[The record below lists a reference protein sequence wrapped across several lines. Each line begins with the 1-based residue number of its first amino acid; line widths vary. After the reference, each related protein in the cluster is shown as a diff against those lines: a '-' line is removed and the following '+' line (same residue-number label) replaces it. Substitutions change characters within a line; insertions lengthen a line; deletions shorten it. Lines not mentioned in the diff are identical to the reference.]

1 MRRVPVYKEMP
12 VTAKATQKSNFLG
25 GSQMRRVVGRPTPRV
40 EGELKVTGKALYCAD
55 LNLPGTLWGKVL
67 RSPISYGRIKSID
80 ISKARQVRGVK
91 AVITGQDV
99 TGLRI
104 GRCIYDT
111 PVLADGLVR
120 FIGEKVAAV
129 AAETEEAAEQA
140 LDLIEVEYDEMEAL
154 FDPVEAA
161 KPDAPVLHP
170 DLLSYKG
177 LPVPVEKLS
186 NVFAYLQWGKGDI
199 VSGFKQA
206 DLIVENTFTTQV
218 THQSYLEPH
227 ACVVKADS
235 SGGAE
240 VWACSK
246 TPFAVRTQLS
256 NCIGVAKEKLV
267 FHPMHIG
274 GDFGG
279 KGGFMDVPACYFL
292 SLKSGQPV
300 KMVMDYSEELVAG
313 NPRHPSIIK
322 VKTGVKKNG
331 LIVAHHMDFLFDSGA
346 YGSMKPAGYLIGAQT
361 CAGPYKIFN
370 CLIEERLVYTNKV
383 PCGHMRAP
391 GDPQGFFANESQMDM
406 VARKLD
412 MDPAEFKGKN
422 MLHDGDETPIGGH
435 ISHIRGVEALEKA
448 IQLSGYLKPKPK
460 NVGRGLSFSEW
471 SPSGGEGNVF
481 VIIDEEG
488 TVKVSTPVVDQG
500 AGVLTVIVEVV
511 GEELQVPADK
521 IELTQLDSSVV
532 PSDGGV
538 GGSRATRVYG
548 NAAYEAGTK
557 AKAEILAVV
566 AEKLAAKPE
575 ELELNNGRVV
585 HSESKRKMSFAQI
598 VKAKGS
604 PIKVKGYYKSA
615 EKAHDASIS
624 AQIAEVH
631 VDMETGQVTLQQMTS
646 AHTTGKV
653 INPLMHQGQ
662 IDGGVVFGLGYALT
676 EEVMFDG
683 GRVTTTNFG
692 EFKIPNIRDIPPLK
706 TAVMETVPGGP
717 GPYNSLAIGEVA
729 NTPTAAAVANAVA
742 DACGVRITDL
752 PVTAEKVYEALKN
765 RH

>member
-1 MRRVPVYKEMP
+1 M
-12 VTAKATQKSNFLG
+12 TQ
-25 GSQMRRVVGRPTPRV
+25 VVGKPTPRV
-40 EGELKVTGKALYCAD
+40 EGVLKVTGKALYSAD
-55 LNLPGTLWGKVL
+55 LQLPDSLWGRCL
-67 RSPISYGRIKSID
+67 RSPIPYGRIKRID
-80 ISKARQVRGVK
+80 TSKAWQVPGVK

-111 PVLADGLVR
+111 PVLADGVVR

-129 AAETEEAAEQA
+129 AAETKLAAEQA
-140 LDLIEVEYDEMEAL
+140 LELIDVEYEEL
-154 FDPVEAA
+154 EPLLDPVEAA

-177 LPVPVEKLS
+177 LPVPLESVS
-186 NVFAYLQWGKGDI
+186 NVVAYLKWGKGNI
-199 VSGFKQA
+199 EEGFKQA
-206 DLIVENTFTTQV
+206 DVIVENTFTTQV

-227 ACVVKADS
+227 ACVVKADP

-240 VWACSK
+240 VWSCSK

-256 NCIGVAKEKLV
+256 NCIGVDKEKLV

-279 KGGFMDVPACYFL
+279 KGGFMDIPACYFL

-322 VKTGVKKNG
+322 VKTGVKRDG
-331 LIVAHHMDFLFDSGA
+331 TIVAHHLDFMFDSGA
-346 YGSMKPAGYLIGAQT
+346 YASMKPAGYLIGAST
-361 CAGPYKIFN
+361 CAGPYKIAN
-370 CLIEERLVYTNKV
+370 CLIEERMVYTNKI

-391 GDPQGFFANESQMDM
+391 GDPQGFFANESQLDI
-406 VARKLD
+406 VARKLG
-412 MDPAEFKGKN
+412 MDPAEFKRRN
-422 MLHDGDETPIGGH
+422 MLRDGDETPIGGH
-435 ISHIRGVEALEKA
+435 ISHIRGQEALEKA
-448 IQLSGYLKPKPK
+448 IQLAGYGKAKPKH
-460 NVGRGLSFSEW
+460 VGRGLSFSEW

-481 VIIDEEG
+481 VTIEDDG
-488 TVKVSTPVVDQG
+488 NVKVITPVVDQG

-511 GEELQVPADK
+511 GEELQVPADE
-521 IELTQLDSSVV
+521 IELKQADSTIV

-548 NAAYEAGTK
+548 NASFEAGVK
-557 AKAEILAVV
+557 AR
-566 AEKLAAKPE
+566 E
-575 ELELNNGRVV
+575 ELFVFAAQALEVDPKELDLDRGMIL
-585 HSESKRKMSFAQI
+585 HKSSKRKMSFAEV
-598 VKAKGS
+598 VKFKGA
-604 PIKVKGYYKSA
+604 PIYVRGYYKSA
-615 EKAHDASIS
+615 EKSHDASVS

-631 VDMETGQVTLQQMTS
+631 VDPETGKVTLRNMVS

-662 IDGGVVFGLGYALT
+662 IEGGVVFGLGYALT

-683 GRVTTTNFG
+683 ARITTTNFG
-692 EFKIPNIRDIPPLK
+692 EFKIPNITDIPPLR
-706 TAVMETVPGGP
+706 TAVMETVPDGP
-717 GPYNSLAIGEVA
+717 
-729 NTPTAAAVANAVA
+729 
-742 DACGVRITDL
+742 
-752 PVTAEKVYEALKN
+752 
-765 RH
+765 

>member
-1 MRRVPVYKEMP
+1 M
-12 VTAKATQKSNFLG
+12 TQ
-25 GSQMRRVVGRPTPRV
+25 VVGRPTPRV
-40 EGELKVTGKALYCAD
+40 EGQLKVTGKAVYSAD
-55 LNLPGTLWGKVL
+55 VELPGTLWGKCL

-80 ISKARQVRGVK
+80 TGKARQVPGVK
-91 AVITGQDV
+91 AVITGEDV
-99 TGLRI
+99 RGLRI

-111 PVLADGLVR
+111 PVVADGVVR

-140 LDLIEVEYDEMEAL
+140 LDLIEVDYEEMEPL
-154 FDPVEAA
+154 LDPLEAI

-170 DLLSYKG
+170 DLLFYKG
-177 LPVPVEKLS
+177 LPVPVEKLG
-186 NVFAYLQWGKGDI
+186 NVFAYLKWGKGDI
-199 VSGFKQA
+199 EAGFREA

-227 ACVVKADS
+227 ACVVKADP

-240 VWACSK
+240 IWSCSK
-246 TPFAVRTQLS
+246 TPFAVRGQLS
-256 NCIGVAKEKLV
+256 NCLGIVKEKLV
-267 FHPMHIG
+267 FHPIHIV
-274 GDFGG
+274 GDFVG
-279 KGGFMDVPACYFL
+279 KCGFMDVATFYFL
-292 SLKSGQPV
+292 SLKSGQLV
-300 KMVMDYSEELVAG
+300 KMVMEYSEELVAG

-322 VKTGVKKNG
+322 VTTGVKKNG
-331 LIVAHHMDFLFDSGA
+331 TIVAHHLDFVFDSGGYA
-346 YGSMKPAGYLIGAQT
+346 SMKPAGYLIGAST
-361 CAGPYKIFN
+361 CAGPYKIDN
-370 CLIEERLVYTNKV
+370 CLIEERMVYTNKI

-391 GDPQGFFANESQMDM
+391 GDPQGFFANESQLDI
-406 VARKLD
+406 VARKLGI
-412 MDPAEFKGKN
+412 DPAEFKRKN
-422 MLHDGDETPIGGH
+422 MLRDGDETPTGGH
-435 ISHIRGVEALEKA
+435 ISHIRGEEALQKA
-448 IQLSGYLKPKPK
+448 LELASYSKPKPK

-481 VIIDEEG
+481 VTIDEAG

-511 GEELQVPADK
+511 GEELQVPADE
-521 IELTQLDSSVV
+521 IELTQLDSTVV

-566 AEKLAAKPE
+566 AENFTAKPE
-575 ELELNNGRVV
+575 ELELNNGRVL
-585 HSESKRKMSFAQI
+585 HKESKRKMSFAEV

-631 VDMETGQVTLQQMTS
+631 VDPETGQVTLQQMTS
-646 AHTTGKV
+646 AHTTGKE

-662 IDGGVVFGLGYALT
+662 IDGGVVFGVGYALT
-676 EEVMFDG
+676 EEVVFDG

-692 EFKIPNIRDIPPLK
+692 EFKIPNIQDIPPLK
-706 TAVMETVPGGP
+706 TAVMETVPHGP

-752 PVTAEKVYEALKN
+752 PVTAEKVYQALKN

>member
-1 MRRVPVYKEMP
+1 M
-12 VTAKATQKSNFLG
+12 TQ
-25 GSQMRRVVGRPTPRV
+25 VVGRPTPRI
-40 EGELKVTGKALYCAD
+40 EGQLKVTGKALYSAD

-67 RSPISYGRIKSID
+67 RSPISYGRIKNID
-80 ISKARQVRGVK
+80 ISKARQVPGVK
-91 AVITGQDV
+91 AVITGRDV

-111 PVLADGLVR
+111 PVLADGMVR
-120 FIGEKVAAV
+120 FIGEKVVAV
-129 AAETEEAAEQA
+129 AAETEDAADQA
-140 LDLIEVEYDEMEAL
+140 LDLIEVDYEELEPL
-154 FDPVEAA
+154 LDPVEAA
-161 KPDAPVLHP
+161 RPDAPVLHP

-186 NVFAYLQWGKGDI
+186 NVFAYLKWGKGDI
-199 VSGFKQA
+199 AAGFKQA

-227 ACVVKADS
+227 ACVVKADP

-240 VWACSK
+240 LWSCSK
-246 TPFAVRTQLS
+246 TPFAVRNQLS

-279 KGGFMDVPACYFL
+279 KGGFMDVPTCYFL

-313 NPRHPSIIK
+313 NPRHAAIIK

-331 LIVAHHMDFLFDSGA
+331 SIIAHHMDFLFDSGA
-346 YGSMKPAGYLIGAQT
+346 YGSMKPAGYLIGAST
-361 CAGPYKIFN
+361 CAGPYRIEN
-370 CLIEERLVYTNKV
+370 CLIEERMVYTNKI

-391 GDPQGFFANESQMDM
+391 GDPQGFFANESQLDI
-406 VARKLD
+406 VARKLG
-412 MDPAEFKGKN
+412 MDPVEFKRKN
-422 MLHDGDETPIGGH
+422 MLHDGDVTPIGGH
-435 ISHIRGVEALEKA
+435 ISHIKGAEALDKA
-448 IQLSGYLKPKPK
+448 IQLSGYNKPKPK
-460 NVGRGLSFSEW
+460 NVGRGLAFSEW

-481 VIIDEEG
+481 VTIGEDG
-488 TVKVSTPVVDQG
+488 HVKVTSPVVDQG
-500 AGVLTVIVEVV
+500 AGVLTVIVEIV
-511 GEELQVPADK
+511 GEELKVPANQID
-521 IELTQLDSSVV
+521 LQQVDSSVV

-548 NAAYEAGTK
+548 NASYEAGTK
-557 AKAEILAVV
+557 AREELFTVAAEAMSV
-566 AEKLAAKPE
+566 KPD
-575 ELELNNGRVV
+575 ELELANGSVMHRK
-585 HSESKRKMSFAQI
+585 SKRKMSFAEV

-604 PIKVKGYYKSA
+604 PIYVKGYYKSS
-615 EKAHDASIS
+615 EKSHDASVS

-631 VDMETGQVTLQQMTS
+631 VDPETGQITLRRMIS

-676 EEVMFDG
+676 EQINFDG
-683 GRVTTTNFG
+683 GKITTTNFG
-692 EFKIPNIRDIPPLK
+692 EFKIPNIQDIPPLK
-706 TAVMETVPGGP
+706 TAVMESVPQGP

-752 PVTAEKVYEALKN
+752 PVTAEKVHAAL
-765 RH
+765 RAQR

>member
-1 MRRVPVYKEMP
+1 M
-12 VTAKATQKSNFLG
+12 T
-25 GSQMRRVVGRPTPRV
+25 RVVGRPTPRV

-67 RSPISYGRIKSID
+67 RSPIPYGRIKSID
-80 ISKARQVRGVK
+80 IGKARRVPGVK

-111 PVLADGLVR
+111 PVLADGVVR

-235 SGGAE
+235 SGGAD
-240 VWACSK
+240 VWSCSK

-331 LIVAHHMDFLFDSGA
+331 LIVAHHMDFLFDSGS
-346 YGSMKPAGYLIGAQT
+346 YGSMKPAGNQIGAQT

-391 GDPQGFFANESQMDM
+391 GDPQGFFANESQMDI

-448 IQLSGYLKPKPK
+448 IQLSGYLKPKAK

-481 VIIDEEG
+481 VTIDEEG

-511 GEELQVPADK
+511 GEELQVPADE

-557 AKAEILAVV
+557 ARAEILKVV
-566 AEKLAAKPE
+566 AEKFAAKPE

-585 HSESKRKMSFAQI
+585 HSKSKRKMSFAQI

-604 PIKVKGYYKSA
+604 PISVKGYYKSA
-615 EKAHDASIS
+615 EKSHDASIS

-631 VDMETGQVTLQQMTS
+631 VDTETGQVTLQQMTS

-662 IDGGVVFGLGYALT
+662 IEGGVVFGLGYALT

-706 TAVMETVPGGP
+706 TAVMETVLHGP
-717 GPYNSLAIGEVA
+717 GPYNSWAIGEVA

-742 DACGVRITDL
+742 DACGARITDL